1 MKIREQILSP
11 VKTFNKYIL
20 NRFFKLFAGSSQ
32 TPFALIRH
40 VGRRSGKPY
49 ETPIIVQPVEDG
61 FVIALT
67 YGPQVD
73 WYRNILAVGTC
84 EIRWHNQTF
93 KIDSFER
100 IDPNIGRSA
109 FRQPFRTF
117 LRVIGPEDF
126 VHMHRRGPTPE

>member
-1 MKIREQILSP
+1 MTLRKQVLDKVR
-11 VKTFNKYIL
+11 TFNKHIL
-20 NRFFKLFAGSSQ
+20 NRFFMLFAGSSS
-32 TPFALIRH
+32 TPFAIVHH

-84 EIRWHNQTF
+84 KIRWHDQDF
-93 KIDSFER
+93 LIDSFER
-100 IDPNIGRSA
+100 IDPNKGRSA
-109 FRQPFRTF
+109 FWQPFRAF
-117 LRVIGPEDF
+117 LRLIGLEDF
-126 VHMHRRGPTPE
+126 VHMHRHAA